1 MKTGHWLPPT
11 LVVSMPWLPGSLL
24 GICLGPV
31 VLLHHSLMLD
41 LPSIEHELVHSR
53 QFWRNG
59 LVLHFLRYWLQP
71 SYRQAMEI
79 EAFSAE
85 LGNRPQNEY
94 QNCLEMAASS
104 LSSRYG
110 LNLDVATAKK
120 VLDERTREV
129 LIASQTLAS
138 VANQPKAS

>member
-1 MKTGHWLPPT
+1 
-11 LVVSMPWLPGSLL
+11 MPWLPGSLL

-41 LPSIEHELVHSR
+41 QPSIEHELVHSR

-85 LGNRPQNEY
+85 LGNRPEDEY
-94 QNCLEMAASS
+94 QRCLEMAASS

-110 LNLDVATAKK
+110 LSIDVVSAKCA
-120 VLDERTREV
+120 LDETTRAMA
-129 LIASQTLAS
+129 IATQNSRIRGRA
-138 VANQPKAS
+138 A